1 MVKKLIILI
10 FFLSLFAS
18 VANSQN
24 KPLNLP
30 NFAKSRYHWGFWLG
44 YTQSSLIPDKKAD
57 FDFSDSLVS
66 LTPVSVGSFAVGPMG
81 SISFNENIKLRLAIL
96 LSFQDRNM
104 EYVFIQNGVRES
116 YMREVRSVYTEFP
129 LQLKVVTNRVNNVA
143 FYGTVGG
150 KYGVDWSSNINV
162 KEQFD
167 YKDVLKIKR
176 SNVAYSVGGG
186 VDFFLQY
193 FKFGIDLRLDI
204 GINNVLVPNKTYFSS
219 PLEKLRT
226 QMWQLSFTFE
236 G

>member
-1 MVKKLIILI
+1 MIKKLFLFILFVVLLTI
-10 FFLSLFAS
+10 SA
-18 VANSQN
+18 VSQN
-24 KPLNLP
+24 KPLNIP
-30 NFAKSRYHWGFWLG
+30 NFTKSRYHWGFWLG
-44 YTQSSLIPDKKAD
+44 YTQSSLVPTRKAD
-57 FDFSDSLVS
+57 FDFNDSLGS
-66 LTPVSVGSFAVGPMG
+66 LTPVSIGSFAVGPMG
-81 SISFNENIKLRLAIL
+81 SISFTENIKMRLAIL

-104 EYVFIQNGVRES
+104 EYVFLQDGARET
-116 YMREVRSVYTEFP
+116 YLREVRSVYTEFP
-129 LQLKVVTNRVNNVA
+129 LQLKLVTNRINNVA
-143 FYGTVGG
+143 FYGTLGG

-176 SNVAYSVGGG
+176 SNVAMSVGGG

-193 FKFGIDLRLDI
+193 FKFGIDLRLDM

>member
-1 MVKKLIILI
+1 MVKKLSLL
-10 FFLSLFAS
+10 FLLVSLFAS
-18 VANSQN
+18 ITYGQD

-30 NFAKSRYHWGFWLG
+30 KFAKSRYHWGFWLG
-44 YTQSSLIPDKKAD
+44 YTQSSLVPTRNAD

-66 LTPVSVGSFAVGPMG
+66 LTPVSIGSFAVGPMG
-81 SISFNENIKLRLAIL
+81 ALSLSENVKLRLAIL

-104 EYVFIQNGVRES
+104 EYVFLQDGAREN
-116 YMREVRSVYTEFP
+116 YVREVRSVYTEFP
-129 LQLKVVTNRVNNVA
+129 LQLKLVTNRINNVA
-143 FYGTVGG
+143 FYGILGG

-162 KEQFD
+162 KEQFN

-176 SNVAYSVGGG
+176 SNVAMSVGGG

-193 FKFGIDLRLDI
+193 FKFGIDLRLDM
-204 GINNVLVPNKTYFSS
+204 GLNNVLVPNNTYFSS

>member
-1 MVKKLIILI
+1 MFKKLILLIL
-10 FFLSLFAS
+10 LSTSLSFSAM
-18 VANSQN
+18 SQS
-24 KPLNLP
+24 KPLNLS

-44 YTQSSLIPDKKAD
+44 YTQSSLVPTRTAD

-66 LTPVSVGSFAVGPMG
+66 LSPVSIGSFAVGPMG

-104 EYVFIQNGVRES
+104 EYVFLQNGVRET
-116 YMREVRSVYTEFP
+116 YLREVRSVYTEFP
-129 LQLKVVTNRVNNVA
+129 LQLKLVTNRINNVA
-143 FYGTVGG
+143 FYGTLGG

-167 YKDVLKIKR
+167 YDDVLKIKR
-176 SNVAYSVGGG
+176 SNVAMSVGGG

-193 FKFGIDLRLDI
+193 FKFGIDLRLDM
-204 GINNVLVPNKTYFSS
+204 GMNNVLIPNKTYFSS
-219 PLEKLRT
+219 PLEKIRT

>member
-44 YTQSSLIPDKKAD
+44 YTQSSLIPNKKAD

-162 KEQFD
+162 KENLIT
-167 YKDVLKIKR
+167 KM
-176 SNVAYSVGGG
+176 
-186 VDFFLQY
+186 
-193 FKFGIDLRLDI
+193 
-204 GINNVLVPNKTYFSS
+204 FS
-219 PLEKLRT
+219 K
-226 QMWQLSFTFE
+226 
-236 G
+236 

>member
-1 MVKKLIILI
+1 MNKKLIVL
-10 FFLSLFAS
+10 LLLATLFYTSAL
-18 VANSQN
+18 SQN
-24 KPLNLP
+24 KPLNLS

-44 YTQSSLIPDKKAD
+44 YTQSSLIPTRKSD
-57 FDFSDSLVS
+57 FDFSDSLIS
-66 LTPVSVGSFAVGPMG
+66 LTPISIGSFAVGPMG
-81 SISFNENIKLRLAIL
+81 SISFSENVKLRLAIL

-104 EYVFIQNGVRES
+104 EYVFLQNGARET
-116 YMREVRSVYTEFP
+116 YLREVRSVYTEFP
-129 LQLKVVTNRVNNVA
+129 LQLKLVTNRINNVA
-143 FYGTVGG
+143 FYGTLGG
-150 KYGVDWSSNINV
+150 KYGVDWSSNISV

-176 SNVAYSVGGG
+176 SNIAYSVGGG

-193 FKFGIDLRLDI
+193 FKFGIDLRLDM